1 MSSSPSASADPSDAG
16 LSASEPPPA
25 EDEELETDKQE
36 DLQEDPLPTPT
47 PSLPAAARQQSPQ
60 AVPEVVG
67 RQISPLSLGAG
78 MTLMGLG
85 IGFLGVRLRR
95 R

>member
-1 MSSSPSASADPSDAG
+1 M
-16 LSASEPPPA
+16 
-25 EDEELETDKQE
+25 EDEELETDEQE
-36 DLQEDPLPTPT
+36 EAVVSVPLT
-47 PSLPAAARQQSPQ
+47 PSASPPAAARQQAPQ
-60 AVPEVVG
+60 TVPEAVG

-78 MTLMGLG
+78 MALMGLG